1 MAMKS
6 KENDELIFIRLFPG
20 EEIIKNILVACKKHN
35 VITGVIL
42 SGIGQLK
49 NVKLGYFKK
58 KNDYSPEL
66 FNTPTELISLSGNIC
81 KQDEKYIL
89 HAHVTLSDEKK
100 KVIGGHLIEG
110 IINITAE
117 IVILKSN
124 INISRVYDDETG
136 LENLE
141 LK

>member
-1 MAMKS
+1 MQS
-6 KENDELIFIRLFPG
+6 KEKDDMIFIRLFPG
-20 EEIIKNILVACKKHN
+20 EEIIKNILLCCKKHN
-35 VITGVIL
+35 LETGIII

-49 NVKLGYFKK
+49 NVKIGYFKK
-58 KNDYSPEL
+58 KGDYSPEIIKK
-66 FNTPTELISLSGNIC
+66 PTELILLSGNIC
-81 KQDEKYIL
+81 KKEYEYIL
-89 HAHVTLSDEKK
+89 HAHITLGDEKK
-100 KVIGGHLIEG
+100 KLIGGHLIEG
-110 IINITAE
+110 TVNITAE

>member
-1 MAMKS
+1 MQS
-6 KENDELIFIRLFPG
+6 KEKDDMIFIRLFPG
-20 EEIIKNILVACKKHN
+20 EEIIKNIILCCEKHN
-35 VITGVIL
+35 VETGIII

-49 NVKLGYFKK
+49 NVKIGYFKK
-58 KNDYSPEL
+58 KGDYSPEIIKK
-66 FNTPTELISLSGNIC
+66 PTELISLSGNIC
-81 KQDEKYIL
+81 KKEYDYIL
-89 HAHVTLSDEKK
+89 HTHITLGDEKK
-100 KVIGGHLIEG
+100 KLIGGHLIKG
-110 IINITAE
+110 TVNITAE